1 MVPSALARRT
11 RRLARAGVLLSIPL
25 LAACRRDAGDAPHAD
40 AREAQTGFRGVT
52 LGRPIARP
60 SFTLQDTDGRPF
72 DFVRETEGRVALLFF
87 GYTHCPDVC
96 PLHMANIAAVLA
108 KMPYDERQQV
118 RTVFVTTDP
127 QRDTPQVIRAWLD
140 QFDTSFVGLTGD
152 AETVD
157 RLQLALGLRPAQREP
172 MPGATDSS
180 AYLVGHAAQVIAF
193 GTDGPA
199 RLLYPFGT
207 RQEDWANDLPRLARG
222 DIAAAPAIEATV
234 VPAESAPVEFRAGPL
249 VVSRVVIPAPPSP
262 DNTALYLTVRN
273 EGAGAD
279 TLVGIMTDAAGAVVL
294 HGYADPGRMIP
305 LEAGLAVPAGGSA
318 RLAPG
323 GAHGMLAPLMR
334 PLAAGDLVPVSLR
347 FTHGGVVNVRA
358 TVVPYGEVERALAAP
373 VDTGRRR

>member
-1 MVPSALARRT
+1 MVRSPLSARAKRLALA
-11 RRLARAGVLLSIPL
+11 AVLIPIPL
-25 LAACRRDAGDAPHAD
+25 IGACRRDAGDAPPAD
-40 AREAQTGFRGVT
+40 AREARTGFRGVT
-52 LGRPIARP
+52 LGTPIARP
-60 SFTLQDTDGRPF
+60 SFTLHDTDGRPF
-72 DFVRETEGRVALLFF
+72 DFARETEGRVALLFF

-127 QRDTPQVIRAWLD
+127 ERDTPQVIRAWLD

-152 AETVD
+152 AATVD
-157 RLQLALGLRPAQREP
+157 RLQLSLGLRPAQREP

-193 GTDGPA
+193 GSDGPA
-199 RLLYPFGT
+199 RSLYPFGT

-222 DIAAAPAIEATV
+222 DIVAAPAIEATV
-234 VPAESAPVEFRAGPL
+234 VATEPAPMDFRAGPL
-249 VVSRVVIPAPPSP
+249 VVSRVVIPVPPST

-273 EGAGAD
+273 EGTVAD
-279 TLVGIMTDAAGAVVL
+279 TLVGIMTDAAGGVEL
-294 HGYADPGRMIP
+294 HGYADPGRMTP
-305 LEAGLAVPAGGSA
+305 LAAGLPVPAGGSA

-334 PLAAGDLVPVSLR
+334 PLAAGDMVPVTLR
-347 FTHGGVVNVRA
+347 FVHGGVVNVRA
-358 TVVPYGEVERALAAP
+358 TVVPYADVERAVAAP
-373 VDTGRRR
+373 ADTGRRR